1 MAMPPSGRRG
11 CRNASVSA
19 AFRLPRMEALEG
31 LRWRTLIWRF
41 PAWDSVMAEDPFEL
55 WLGRVGADRP
65 FAHQLRKAAN
75 LAGGAGRSSAAR
87 ARHFDGSRI
96 GRGSGVGR
104 LLGASDRFAGTRA
117 RRVVVKARFVKLA
130 GKGAKGAAAH
140 LRYLQR
146 DGTTREGE
154 RGTLYAADHDVADDK
169 AFLERGVGDRHQFRF
184 IVAPEDGAQYDDLKP
199 LVRRWM
205 AQVEEDLGTK
215 LDWVAVDH
223 FNTGHPHAHVLVRG
237 VDDRGQ
243 DLIIAREY
251 IGRGLAA
258 RAAELVNLD
267 LGPRTDREI
276 FEGRQREVMQERFTA
291 IDRRLL
297 VAREADGLVSSW
309 HGDSVEQGLRAAR
322 LGTLVRMGLAT
333 DEGNGRY
340 RLADDLEATLRAMGR
355 RGDIIAAMH
364 AQLKAQAPEVHPQDY
379 AIYEPAEGKPLVG
392 RVVATGLAD
401 EHRDRHYL
409 IVAATDGR
417 CHYVDLGNR
426 SLSEVGDH
434 PEIVRVSPVPAG
446 IRDADRAVAE
456 VAAANNSIYSV
467 DRHLR
472 HDASASQRFAEAHV
486 RRLEAVRRG
495 GGEVERMPDG
505 SWKID
510 TDHLDKVLAFER
522 GAAAARPVAIET
534 LAERPVLEL
543 VRHNGL
549 TWLDEQHVSK
559 EPEMLGGGFGAQ
571 VRQALALRRQWLI
584 EEDLAW
590 RDGDTI
596 RFRANLLT
604 ELRRRELRQVA
615 GQLSKEMG
623 LGYSEHRGGAI
634 EGTYRRAVQVGAAKY
649 AVIEKSR
656 EFTLVPWRPVLEK
669 QIGRTVTGTDRG
681 GTISWTFGRQRSGPE
696 IGGV

>member
-1 MAMPPSGRRG
+1 MAVPPSGRRG
-11 CRNASVSA
+11 CRNGSVSA
-19 AFRLPRMEALEG
+19 AFRLRRMEALEG

-41 PAWDSVMAEDPFEL
+41 AAWDSVMAEDPFEL

-65 FAHQLRKAAN
+65 FAHQLRKATN
-75 LAGGAGRSSAAR
+75 LAGGAARSSAAR

-104 LLGASDRFAGTRA
+104 VLGSSDRFAGIRA
-117 RRVVVKARFVKLA
+117 RRVVVKARFVKVA

-154 RGTLYAADHDVADDK
+154 RGTLYAADHDVADGK
-169 AFLERGVGDRHQFRF
+169 SFLERGADDRHQFRF
-184 IVAPEDGAQYDDLKP
+184 IVAPEDGAQYENLKP
-199 LVRRWM
+199 LVRRWV
-205 AQVEEDLGTK
+205 AQVEQDLGTK

-251 IGRGLAA
+251 ISQGLAA
-258 RAAELVNLD
+258 RAAELVNLE

-276 FEGRQREVMQERFTA
+276 FEGRQREVGQERFTS

-297 VAREADGLVSSW
+297 IAREADGLVPSW
-309 HGDSVEQGLRAAR
+309 HGDSIEQGLRAAR
-322 LGTLVRMGLAT
+322 LGTLARMGLAT
-333 DEGNGRY
+333 EEVKGRY
-340 RLADDLEATLRAMGR
+340 QLADDLEATLRDMGR
-355 RGDIIAAMH
+355 RGDIIATMH
-364 AQLKAQAPEVHPQDY
+364 AQLKARAPEVHPQDY
-379 AIYEPAEGKPLVG
+379 AIYDPAEGKPLIG

-417 CHYVDLGNR
+417 SHYVELGNR
-426 SLSEVGDH
+426 SLSEVSER
-434 PEIVRVSPVPAG
+434 PEIVRVSPVIAG
-446 IRDADRAVAE
+446 IRDVDRTVSE
-456 VAAANNSIYSV
+456 VAAANNGIYSV
-467 DRHLR
+467 DAHLR

-486 RRLEAVRRG
+486 RRLEALRRG

-505 SWKID
+505 SWKIGA
-510 TDHLDKVLAFER
+510 DHLDKVLAFER
-522 GAAAARPVAIET
+522 RAAAARPVEIET

-543 VRHNGL
+543 VRHNGV
-549 TWLDEQHVSK
+549 TWLDEQHLAK
-559 EPEMLGGGFGAQ
+559 EPEVLGGGFGAQ
-571 VRQALALRRQWLI
+571 VRQALVLRRQWLI

-590 RDGDTI
+590 RDGDTV
-596 RFRANLLT
+596 RFRANLLA

-615 GQLSKEMG
+615 DQLSKEMG
-623 LGYSEHRGGAI
+623 LGYAEHRGAI
-634 EGTYRRAVQVGAAKY
+634 EGIFRKAVQVGAAKY

-669 QIGRTVTGTDRG
+669 QIGRTVTGIDRG
-681 GTISWTFGRQRSGPE
+681 GAISWTFGRQRSGPE
-696 IGGV
+696 IGGF

>member
-1 MAMPPSGRRG
+1 
-11 CRNASVSA
+11 
-19 AFRLPRMEALEG
+19 
-31 LRWRTLIWRF
+31 
-41 PAWDSVMAEDPFEL
+41 MAEDPFEL

-65 FAHQLRKAAN
+65 FAHQLRKATN
-75 LAGGAGRSSAAR
+75 LAGGSVRSSAAR

-104 LLGASDRFAGTRA
+104 VLGASDRFAGIRT

-146 DGTTREGE
+146 DGTTREGG
-154 RGTLYAADHDVADDK
+154 RGTLYAADHDVADGK
-169 AFLERGVGDRHQFRF
+169 AFLERGVDDRHQFRF
-184 IVAPEDGAQYDDLKP
+184 IVAPEDGAQYEDLKP

-205 AQVEEDLGTK
+205 AQVEQDLGTK

-251 IGRGLAA
+251 ISRGLAA
-258 RAAELVNLD
+258 RAAELVNVD

-276 FEGRQREVMQERFTA
+276 FEGREREVGQERFTS

-297 VAREADGLVSSW
+297 AGREADGLVSFW
-309 HGDSVEQGLRAAR
+309 HGDHVEQGLRAAR
-322 LGTLVRMGLAT
+322 LGTLARMGLAT
-333 DEGNGRY
+333 VEGKGRF

-364 AQLKAQAPEVHPQDY
+364 VQLKARAPEVHPQDY
-379 AIYEPAEGKPLVG
+379 AIYDPAEGKPLVG

-417 CHYVDLGNR
+417 SHYVELGNR
-426 SLSEVGDH
+426 SLSEVSER
-434 PEIVRVSPVPAG
+434 PEIVRVSPVIAG
-446 IRDADRAVAE
+446 IRDVDRTVAE
-456 VAAANNSIYSV
+456 VAAANNGIYSV
-467 DRHLR
+467 DGHLR
-472 HDASASQRFAEAHV
+472 HDASASQRFAEAHA
-486 RRLEAVRRG
+486 RRLEAMRRG
-495 GGEVERMPDG
+495 GGEVERRADG
-505 SWKID
+505 SWKIG
-510 TDHLDKVLAFER
+510 TDHLDKVLTFER
-522 GAAAARPVAIET
+522 RAAAARPVEIEA

-543 VRHNGL
+543 VRHNGV
-549 TWLDEQHVSK
+549 TWLDEQHVAK
-559 EPEMLGGGFGAQ
+559 EPEALGGGFGAQ
-571 VRQALALRRQWLI
+571 VRQALVLRRQWLI

-590 RDGDTI
+590 RDGDAV

-604 ELRRRELRQVA
+604 ELRRRKLRQVA
-615 GQLSKEMG
+615 DQLSKETG
-623 LGYSEHRGGAI
+623 LGYAEHRGGAI
-634 EGTYRRAVQVGAAKY
+634 EGTYRKAVQVGAAKY

-669 QIGRTVTGTDRG
+669 QIGRTVSGIDRG
-681 GTISWTFGRQRSGPE
+681 GAISWTFGRRRSGPE
-696 IGGV
+696 IGGF

>member
-1 MAMPPSGRRG
+1 
-11 CRNASVSA
+11 
-19 AFRLPRMEALEG
+19 
-31 LRWRTLIWRF
+31 
-41 PAWDSVMAEDPFEL
+41 MAEDPFEL
-55 WLGRVGADRP
+55 RVGRVGTDRP
-65 FAHQLRKAAN
+65 FAHQLRKATN
-75 LAGGAGRSSAAR
+75 LAGGAARSSAAH

-104 LLGASDRFAGTRA
+104 VLGASGRFAGIRA

-146 DGTTREGE
+146 DGTTQEGG
-154 RGTLYAADHDVADDK
+154 RGTLYAADHDVADGK
-169 AFLERGVGDRHQFRF
+169 AFLERGAGDRHQFRF

-205 AQVEEDLGTK
+205 AQVEQDLGTK

-223 FNTGHPHAHVLVRG
+223 FNTGHPHSHVLVRG
-237 VDDRGQ
+237 VDDSGH

-267 LGPRTDREI
+267 LGPRTDREV
-276 FEGRQREVMQERFTA
+276 FEGRQREVGQERFTS

-322 LGTLVRMGLAT
+322 LGTLARMGLAT
-333 DEGNGRY
+333 DEGKGRY
-340 RLADDLEATLRAMGR
+340 RLADDLEPTLRAMGR
-355 RGDIIAAMH
+355 RGDIIATMH
-364 AQLKAQAPEVHPQDY
+364 AQLKERAPEVHPQDY
-379 AIYEPAEGKPLVG
+379 AIYEPAQGKPLIG
-392 RVVATGLAD
+392 RVLATGLSD
-401 EHRDRHYL
+401 EYRDRHYL

-417 CHYVDLGNR
+417 SHYVELGNR
-426 SLSEVGDH
+426 SLSEVSDR
-434 PEIVRVSPVPAG
+434 PEIVRLTPAISG
-446 IRDADRAVAE
+446 IRDADRTVAE
-456 VAAANNSIYSV
+456 VAAANKGIYSI
-467 DRHLR
+467 DAHLR

-505 SWKID
+505 SWKIG
-510 TDHLDKVLAFER
+510 TDHLGKVLAFER
-522 GAAAARPVAIET
+522 RAAAARPVEIET

-543 VRHNGL
+543 VRHNGV
-549 TWLDEQHVSK
+549 TWLDEQHVAK
-559 EPEMLGGGFGAQ
+559 EPEVLGGGFGAQ
-571 VRQALALRRQWLI
+571 VRQALVLRRQWLI

-590 RDGDTI
+590 RDGDTVS
-596 RFRANLLT
+596 FRANLLT

-615 GQLSKEMG
+615 DQLSKEMG
-623 LGYSEHRGGAI
+623 LGYAEHRGGAI
-634 EGTYRRAVQVGAAKY
+634 EGTYRKAVQVGPAKY

-669 QIGRTVTGTDRG
+669 QIGRTVTGIDRG
-681 GTISWTFGRQRSGPE
+681 GAISWTIGRQRSGLE
-696 IGGV
+696 IGGF

>member
-1 MAMPPSGRRG
+1 MAMPPSGRCDSG
-11 CRNASVSA
+11 NTSSSA
-19 AFRLPRMEALEG
+19 ALRRARMEALEG

-41 PAWDSVMAEDPFEL
+41 PAWNSVMAEDPFEL

-65 FAHQLRKAAN
+65 FAHQLRKATN
-75 LAGGAGRSSAAR
+75 LAGGVGRSSAAR

-104 LLGASDRFAGTRA
+104 VLGSSDRFAGIRA

-130 GKGAKGAAAH
+130 GKGAKGTAAH

-146 DGTTREGE
+146 DGTMREGE
-154 RGTLYAADHDVADDK
+154 RGTLYAADHDVADGK
-169 AFLERGVGDRHQFRF
+169 AFLERGNGDRHQFRF
-184 IVAPEDGAQYDDLKP
+184 IVAPEDGAQYEDLKP

-205 AQVEEDLGTK
+205 TQVEQDLGTK

-237 VDDRGQ
+237 IDDRGQ

-276 FEGRQREVMQERFTA
+276 FEGRQREVGQERFTS

-297 VAREADGLVSSW
+297 AARETDGLVSSW

-322 LGTLVRMGLAT
+322 LGTLARMGLAT
-333 DEGNGRY
+333 DEGKGRY
-340 RLADDLEATLRAMGR
+340 RLADDLEPTLRAMGR
-355 RGDIIAAMH
+355 RGDIIAMIH
-364 AQLKAQAPEVHPQDY
+364 AQLKARAPEVHPQDY
-379 AIYEPAEGKPLVG
+379 AIYDPAEGKPLIG
-392 RVVATGLAD
+392 RVMATGLAD

-417 CHYVDLGNR
+417 SHYVELGNR
-426 SLSEVGDH
+426 SLSEAGDH
-434 PEIVRVSPVPAG
+434 LHVVRVTPVIAG
-446 IRDADRAVAE
+446 IRDVDRTVAD
-456 VAAANNSIYSV
+456 VAAANNGIYSV
-467 DRHLR
+467 DGHLR

-486 RRLEAVRRG
+486 RRLEAMRRG

-505 SWKID
+505 SWKIGA
-510 TDHLDKVLAFER
+510 DHLDKVLAFER
-522 GAAAARPVAIET
+522 RAAAARPVEIAT

-543 VRHNGL
+543 VRHNGV
-549 TWLDEQHVSK
+549 TWLDEQHVAK
-559 EPEMLGGGFGAQ
+559 EPEALGGGFGAQ
-571 VRQALALRRQWLI
+571 VRQALVLRRQWLI

-590 RDGDTI
+590 RDGDTV
-596 RFRANLLT
+596 RYRANLLT

-615 GQLSKEMG
+615 DQLSKGMG
-623 LGYSEHRGGAI
+623 LGYAEHRGGAI
-634 EGTYRRAVQVGAAKY
+634 EGIYRKAVQVGAAKY
-649 AVIEKSR
+649 AVIERSR

-669 QIGRTVTGTDRG
+669 QIGRTVSGIDRG
-681 GTISWTFGRQRSGPE
+681 GAISWTFGRQRSGPE
-696 IGGV
+696 IGGF

>member
-1 MAMPPSGRRG
+1 
-11 CRNASVSA
+11 
-19 AFRLPRMEALEG
+19 MEALEG
-31 LRWRTLIWRF
+31 LRWGTLIWRF
-41 PAWDSVMAEDPFEL
+41 PAWDGVMAEDTFEL
-55 WLGRVGADRP
+55 WLGRGGADRP
-65 FAHQLRKAAN
+65 FAHQLRKATN
-75 LAGGAGRSSAAR
+75 LAGGAARSSAAR

-96 GRGSGVGR
+96 GGGSGVGR
-104 LLGASDRFAGTRA
+104 VLGASDRFAGIRA

-130 GKGAKGAAAH
+130 GKGIKGSVAH

-154 RGTLYAADHDVADDK
+154 RGTLYAADHDVADGK
-169 AFLERGVGDRHQFRF
+169 AFLERSTGDRHQFRF
-184 IVAPEDGAQYDDLKP
+184 IVAPEDGAQYEDLKP

-205 AQVEEDLGTK
+205 AQFEQDLSTK
-215 LDWVAVDH
+215 LDWIAVDH

-251 IGRGLAA
+251 ISQGLAA

-276 FEGRQREVMQERFTA
+276 FEGRQREVGQERFTS

-297 VAREADGLVSSW
+297 AAREADGLVPSW
-309 HGDSVEQGLRAAR
+309 HGDSVKQGLRAAR
-322 LGTLVRMGLAT
+322 LGTLVRMGLAS
-333 DEGNGRY
+333 DEGKGRY
-340 RLADDLEATLRAMGR
+340 RLADDLEPTLRAMGR
-355 RGDIIAAMH
+355 RGDIIATMH
-364 AQLKAQAPEVHPQDY
+364 AQLKERAPEVHPQDY
-379 AIYEPAEGKPLVG
+379 AIYDPAEGKQLVG
-392 RVVATGLAD
+392 RVLATGLDD

-409 IVAATDGR
+409 IVAGTDGR
-417 CHYVDLGNR
+417 SHYVELGNR
-426 SLSEVGDH
+426 ALSEAGDH
-434 PEIVRVSPVPAG
+434 PEIVRVAPTISG

-456 VAAANNSIYSV
+456 VAAANNGIYSV

-472 HDASASQRFAEAHV
+472 NDASASQRFAEAHV

-510 TDHLDKVLAFER
+510 ADHLDKVLAFER
-522 GAAAARPVAIET
+522 RVAAARPVEIET

-543 VRHNGL
+543 VRHNGV
-549 TWLDEQHVSK
+549 TWLDEQHVAK
-559 EPEMLGGGFGAQ
+559 EPEVLGRGFGAQ
-571 VRQALALRRQWLI
+571 VRQALALRGQWLI
-584 EEDLAW
+584 DEDLAW
-590 RDGDTI
+590 RDGDTV
-596 RFRANLLT
+596 RFRADLLT

-615 GQLSKEMG
+615 DQLSKELG
-623 LGYSEHRGGAI
+623 LGYAEHRGGAI
-634 EGTYRRAVQVGAAKY
+634 EGIYRKAVQVGAAKY

-669 QIGRTVTGTDRG
+669 QIGRTVTGIDRG
-681 GTISWTFGRQRSGPE
+681 GAISWTFGRQRSGPE
-696 IGGV
+696 IGGF